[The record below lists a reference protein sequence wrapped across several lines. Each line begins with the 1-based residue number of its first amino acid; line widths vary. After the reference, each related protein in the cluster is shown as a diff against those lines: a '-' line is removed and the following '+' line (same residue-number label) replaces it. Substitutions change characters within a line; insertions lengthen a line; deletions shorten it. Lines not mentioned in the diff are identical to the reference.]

1 MVAEECEGE
10 ALSSHSCG
18 SACPMRVFQRA
29 VREIIIDHMCYMA
42 EIESSACDAGG
53 DNRFDLLFLKSIEN

>member
-10 ALSSHSCG
+10 AFSSHSCG
-18 SACPMRVFQRA
+18 SAGPMRICQGA
-29 VREIIIDHMCYMA
+29 VREIIINHMCYMA
-42 EIESSACDAGG
+42 EIETSACDAGG